1 MINWNYFCLE
11 HFISPYKG
19 TFPKY
24 IKYIFQLY
32 FLLQEGSHFV
42 VVVVVQ
48 LLSSVWLFA
57 TLWTAAHQASLSFA
71 ISQSLLKLTSFELV
85 MSSHHLI
92 LCWPLLLLP
101 SICLRISF
109 LSTESALVS
118 GGQSIGASASDLP
131 MNIQNWFPLRLTGQR
146 RQWHPTPAL
155 LPGISDGWKSLVG
168 CSPWGR

>member
-32 FLLQEGSHFV
+32 FLLQEGNHFVVVV

-48 LLSSVWLFA
+48 LLSSVWLFV

-92 LCWPLLLLP
+92 LCWPFLLLP

-109 LSTESALVS
+109 LSIESALVS

-131 MNIQNWFPLRLTGQR
+131 KSIQDWLPLRLTDLIF
-146 RQWHPTPAL
+146 L
-155 LPGISDGWKSLVG
+155 LSKGL
-168 CSPWGR
+168 